1 MNLKQK
7 VEEILQLKKTY
18 VLLFFFGLIFKLIL
32 FPVKTGDFV
41 FFLEPWINFIK
52 SHGYGL
58 SLKYGFYNYAPS
70 YIYILVFIA
79 KLGLNPLFS
88 VKIVSI
94 LFEYLLAFY
103 IGRIALL
110 KFDNKLIVWASM
122 AIIPILPSVILNSSY
137 LSQCDSIYSAFVVG
151 GVYYALKNKQFKSVL
166 FFGIAFAFKMQ
177 AVMLLPFYFIMLLR
191 GRIKWYY
198 FFLVPTIFIVSL
210 LPAWF
215 YGRPFSELLGIYLEQ
230 SSHYKFLTM
239 NFPNNY
245 IWINNIYYEQVKL
258 IGLILTFIITLI
270 CGLFLSRKKYYF
282 SFEIWIRLAFL
293 SSICIPFILPGMH
306 ERYMYLGDV
315 LGVLY
320 FFVIR
325 KNIHLPVGILLV
337 SFYSYIRCSRFN
349 DVLPMEPAF
358 LIYLLVVIFTIS
370 DFILA
375 LNKEPNNVKYQ
386 K

>member
-151 GVYYALKNKQFKSVL
+151 GVYYALTITAKC
-166 FFGIAFAFKMQ
+166 
-177 AVMLLPFYFIMLLR
+177 FI
-191 GRIKWYY
+191 W
-198 FFLVPTIFIVSL
+198 
-210 LPAWF
+210 
-215 YGRPFSELLGIYLEQ
+215 
-230 SSHYKFLTM
+230 
-239 NFPNNY
+239 
-245 IWINNIYYEQVKL
+245 
-258 IGLILTFIITLI
+258 LI
-270 CGLFLSRKKYYF
+270 C
-282 SFEIWIRLAFL
+282 
-293 SSICIPFILPGMH
+293 
-306 ERYMYLGDV
+306 
-315 LGVLY
+315 
-320 FFVIR
+320 
-325 KNIHLPVGILLV
+325 
-337 SFYSYIRCSRFN
+337 
-349 DVLPMEPAF
+349 
-358 LIYLLVVIFTIS
+358 
-370 DFILA
+370 
-375 LNKEPNNVKYQ
+375 
-386 K
+386 